1 MRKALWGIL
10 VILGLVLGVKIAN
23 ILIFDINRLTEYGL
37 GYLIGLLVLFFIIL
51 TLTIFVGFKIFRKNL
66 LP

>member
-1 MRKALWGIL
+1 MKKALWGIL

-51 TLTIFVGFKIFRKNL
+51 TLTIFIGFKIFRKNH